1 MEHHPNLNLKVAH
14 GFEIGHAKGLCST
27 HVHIFYAN
35 LTKAY
40 NYNNYQLNQI
50 WNYGESGAQVGQN
63 GKVFILTHK
72 VQNLYI
78 QSIQLNNNG

>member
-1 MEHHPNLNLKVAH
+1 MFDKCADILR
-14 GFEIGHAKGLCST
+14 
-27 HVHIFYAN
+27 N

-40 NYNNYQLNQI
+40 NFNNYQLNQI

-63 GKVFILTHK
+63 GRAFILIQK

-78 QSIQLNNNG
+78 QSIQMNENG